1 MAKENDAYAICTAQ
15 KKKSGMGHD
24 AWKRCVDKV
33 KKEES
38 IMNFSE
44 RVRSIFEKRKLKN
57 EGDEYDDI
65 PDHEEEA
72 DDGGAAQAAADASLD
87 ASRKSRM
94 KKKKLK
100 EKTGGTNA
108 EFDGKP
114 EDESEEEAESELDN
128 SDTGTDGLESKKESV
143 NTRRNRVLKTVK
155 EALGLNEDSDCTAR
169 ANAVKARTGSVTQAQ
184 TEYNKCKKEKG
195 DDRQDMTKQS
205 NQDAERAT
213 GGFPKTGRSD
223 DGPHEAKDWIN
234 KAADSI
240 EDRGTEG
247 KCTPITKKGCTGRAK
262 ALAKTFK
269 KIGRKRDAAIVS
281 KKEKA
286 AKKK

>member
-38 IMNFSE
+38 IMKFSK
-44 RVRSIFEKRKLKN
+44 RVISILE
-57 EGDEYDDI
+57 
-65 PDHEEEA
+65 
-72 DDGGAAQAAADASLD
+72 
-87 ASRKSRM
+87 
-94 KKKKLK
+94 KKKIK
-100 EKTGGTNA
+100 EKMGNKEGGTNA
-108 EFDGKP
+108 TVDQP
-114 EDESEEEAESELDN
+114 EGEDMDVVDDEDTLGEE
-128 SDTGTDGLESKKESV
+128 V
-143 NTRRNRVLKTVK
+143 
-155 EALGLNEDSDCTAR
+155 DCTAR
-169 ANAVKARTGSVTQAQ
+169 ANAVKARTGSAAQAQ
-184 TEYNKCKKEKG
+184 SEYNRCKKEQG
-195 DDRQDMTKQS
+195 DDNRDDDNPANQKAKEVMQRGSSFTK
-205 NQDAERAT
+205 R
-213 GGFPKTGRSD
+213 GKFG
-223 DGPHEAKDWIN
+223 EAKDWIN

-247 KCTPITKKGCTGRAK
+247 KCTPITKKGCTGRAE

-269 KIGRKRDAAIVS
+269 KIGKKRDAAIVS